1 MGQLKG
7 WLGALL
13 MIVSLSAAADG
24 FVLQDMQ
31 GHPQRLAD
39 YRGKWV
45 LVNFWATW
53 CPPCLAEVP
62 ELVALHNAHKDK
74 DLVVVGIAMDST
86 PESVADFA
94 RRKKITYP
102 LVLGTEKSASQV
114 GEVEVLPTSFLYGPD
129 GKLMTSQVGE
139 LTRSSV
145 EAFLRKHTHSDAAL

>member
-1 MGQLKG
+1 MRQLKS
-7 WLGALL
+7 WLGAVLL
-13 MIVSLSAAADG
+13 IFSLSVGAGD

-74 DLVVVGIAMDST
+74 DLVVIGIAMDST
-86 PESVADFA
+86 PESVTDFA
-94 RRKKITYP
+94 RSRKISYP
-102 LVLGTEKSASQV
+102 LVLGTEKSAAQI
-114 GEVEVLPTSFLYGPD
+114 GAVEVLPTSFLYGPD

-139 LTRSSV
+139 LTRASV
-145 EAFLRKHTHSDAAL
+145 EAFLRKHAQRNAAL